1 MMLSHF
7 DEEIRE
13 TLSKS
18 GRTFGEGRFG
28 DIAVFTEN
36 GRDFSVIAVPISERT
51 LEDAARK
58 QLAVKR
64 LSESY
69 PGAVIIPEDRWRNS
83 GKAYRA
89 RLMAHTGQFRHVF
102 ARNCDVVR
110 IDKLTAASFL
120 SDHHSYGFASA
131 KYFYGMTLRR
141 STGAAESSN
150 RLKPGTLVAVAE
162 FSSPRKWSKDGK
174 IIRSY
179 EWVRYA
185 SMSGVR
191 VEGGMGKVMAAF
203 IDEIHPDDIMSYAD
217 LEWSDGSVYRTLGF
231 EAESLRD
238 PVDFTID
245 PHTWLRTPISSQRA
259 SSSIPSASASGSMVP
274 PLRRNSV
281 RDHTPCAPAEGMVEK
296 NPADTVLYYRN
307 MGSLKYRL
315 KLTDY

>member
-1 MMLSHF
+1 MLSHF

-18 GRTFGEGRFG
+18 GRTFGEDRFG
-28 DIAVFTEN
+28 DITVLYEK

-162 FSSPRKWSKDGK
+162 FSSPRKWNKDGK
-174 IIRSY
+174 NVRSY

-245 PHTWLRTPISSQRA
+245 PHTWLRTPISSSRA
-259 SSSIPSASASGSMVP
+259 Q
-274 PLRRNSV
+274 
-281 RDHTPCAPAEGMVEK
+281 GMVEK
-296 NPADTVLYYRN
+296 IPADTVLYYRN

>member
-1 MMLSHF
+1 
-7 DEEIRE
+7 
-13 TLSKS
+13 
-18 GRTFGEGRFG
+18 
-28 DIAVFTEN
+28 
-36 GRDFSVIAVPISERT
+36 
-51 LEDAARK
+51 
-58 QLAVKR
+58 
-64 LSESY
+64 
-69 PGAVIIPEDRWRNS
+69 
-83 GKAYRA
+83 
-89 RLMAHTGQFRHVF
+89 QFRHVF

-162 FSSPRKWSKDGK
+162 FSSPRKWNKDGK
-174 IIRSY
+174 NVRSY

-245 PHTWLRTPISSQRA
+245 PHTWLRTPIPSQRA
-259 SSSIPSASASGSMVP
+259 SSSIPSARAQGVWP
-274 PLRRNSV
+274 RTEFLLRGGTILP
-281 RDHTPCAPAEGMVEK
+281 DAEAEGMVEK
-296 NPADTVLYYRN
+296 NPADTALYYRN
-307 MGSLKYRL
+307 MGSLKCRL

>member
-1 MMLSHF
+1 MIQDSF
-7 DEEIRE
+7 EDEIRE

-18 GRTFGEGRFG
+18 ARQFKEERFGEVT
-28 DIAVFTEN
+28 VFSEN

-51 LEDAARK
+51 LEDAIRK
-58 QLAVKR
+58 HLEVCG
-64 LSESY
+64 LSRSY
-69 PGAVIIPEDRWRNS
+69 PGSVIIPEDRWKSS

-102 ARNCDVVR
+102 ARNCDVVH

-162 FSSPRKWSKDGK
+162 FSSPRKWNKEGK
-174 IIRSY
+174 VIKSY

-191 VEGGMGKVMAAF
+191 VEGGMGKIMNAF
-203 IDEIHPDDIMSYAD
+203 IEEIHPDDIMSYAD

-231 EAESLRD
+231 EAESRRS

-245 PHTWLRTPISSQRA
+245 PQTWLRTPILSARA
-259 SSSIPSASASGSMVP
+259 SSIPSASCS
-274 PLRRNSV
+274 
-281 RDHTPCAPAEGMVEK
+281 PAEGLEDK
-296 NPADTVLYYRN
+296 IPADTMLYYRN

-315 KLTDY
+315 KLTEY